1 VNFLGNLRSDGSL
14 QVLVFLCLPLSLL
27 LIVFIFW
34 SVRNSKRIAKFPT
47 FTVTI
52 EGAGL
57 ERSFVAYREGDR
69 NLQFD
74 SVIEGGSRLFTMRIR
89 VWMPKNF
96 SKEDFA
102 TVVPRLSQ
110 GLEELPYEY
119 SIYQSDGIEIPK
131 GEYAIK
137 V

>member
-1 VNFLGNLRSDGSL
+1 
-14 QVLVFLCLPLSLL
+14 LL

-119 SIYQSDGIEIPK
+119 SIYQSDGIEITEGRIRNYGLK
-131 GEYAIK
+131 CQGSFVRVVWLRNLEVIDAETA
-137 V
+137 